1 MTTSGRALELR
12 EALKVEAV
20 PLVYFDLVLNETIS
34 VLARRGHE
42 QRRADQFP
50 VLLNVL
56 ETQVPESVIV
66 WLSKDMNRLYHQ
78 VLQTVRFYGGT
89 LNFHDALLAL
99 GCQEMGVQ
107 VLASFDRDFDQIPWL
122 ARIDDPVTLATTLK

>member
-1 MTTSGRALELR
+1 MASLSRVAIDTNVLVALVDRHDNWHSRALKLR

-50 VLLNVL
+50 ALLNVL
-56 ETQVPESVIV
+56 EAQVPESV
-66 WLSKDMNRLYHQ
+66 LYGS
-78 VLQTVRFYGGT
+78 LRT
-89 LNFHDALLAL
+89 
-99 GCQEMGVQ
+99 
-107 VLASFDRDFDQIPWL
+107 
-122 ARIDDPVTLATTLK
+122 